1 MSKRETTP
9 GIGKDGQKE
18 DRGGLIGRIL
28 RWFEETVPEEHSQ
41 RSPHGAVFGQDYP
54 HLSNR
59 RWRLLQVEPT
69 LACNLACIMCPWTAY
84 RERAAHGGIMQPVVW
99 AAVKPWLKDV
109 QWVDFTGGGEPL
121 LQPRLAEWMAE
132 AKQEGCIVGL
142 LTNGVL
148 LNAKMAQELVDGGI
162 DWICFS
168 MDSSDKVEYE
178 RIRVGSNFDLVC
190 RNIRHFSDL
199 RLQGT
204 KVMLNYVMMRSNID
218 QLPQLVELAAELGID
233 HINFKQCEVI
243 RGVRG
248 KDLGLFQEAE
258 TLETRRREALVDV
271 ARGLATKLGIR
282 ANVTPFIPVERC
294 VCEQDPRNS
303 MFVRFDGAVSP
314 CINLANGGPTTF
326 LGRDV
331 VLPDISYG
339 ALPDNELPALWDSE
353 VCLRYRTIFG
363 ERCRQYENVF
373 MEGLVSDS
381 RRTPQRLLEIAK
393 RRMPRPPSGCEI
405 CHYLYG
411 L

>member
-1 MSKRETTP
+1 
-9 GIGKDGQKE
+9 
-18 DRGGLIGRIL
+18 
-28 RWFEETVPEEHSQ
+28 
-41 RSPHGAVFGQDYP
+41 
-54 HLSNR
+54 
-59 RWRLLQVEPT
+59 
-69 LACNLACIMCPWTAY
+69 
-84 RERAAHGGIMQPVVW
+84 
-99 AAVKPWLKDV
+99 
-109 QWVDFTGGGEPL
+109 
-121 LQPRLAEWMAE
+121 MAE